1 MIDWPLE
8 SSSTITTPQH
18 FDSLMTVNGELSTK
32 LRIYA
37 LAVATCLA
45 LFDWVEEEKKIYI
58 DEK

>member
-45 LFDWVEEEKKIYI
+45 LFDWVEEEKKNI
-58 DEK
+58 